1 MSGNIERMEG
11 LERLERRERIES
23 RENEMSGGMG
33 AALVAENCNCS
44 GFSMAAVAGAL
55 LLCLGIVVYALLTH

>member
-23 RENEMSGGMG
+23 CENEMGI
-33 AALVAENCNCS
+33 ALVAENANCS
-44 GFSMAAVAGAL
+44 GFSMAAVAGSL
-55 LLCLGIVVYALLTH
+55 LFCLGTIVYALLTH